1 MKGQDHKAGIFKCL
15 KEQFGFTQFKGDQ
28 EVIIESILNG
38 HDTFVLM
45 PTGAGKS
52 LCYQL
57 PALMMEGVAI
67 VVSPLIAL
75 MKNQVDAMRG
85 ICGNDEV
92 AHFVNSSL
100 TRKALEQVHE
110 DVKTGRTKLLYI
122 APETF
127 SKPATIAFLQTVP
140 VSFYAVDEAHCIS
153 EWGHDFRP
161 EYRKIR
167 TVVDAV
173 GRHPLVALTATA
185 TSKVQDDILK
195 SLEME
200 QASIFKG
207 SFNRENLYY
216 QIRAKGE
223 DTERDIVRFILG
235 NKGKSGI
242 VYCMSRNKVTTFAQ
256 VLQANGIKA
265 RPYHAGLDAK
275 ERADNQD
282 AFLREDVDVIVAT
295 IAFGMGIDKPDV
307 RYVIHYDMPKS
318 IESYYQETGRAGR
331 DGGEGVCIAYYSR
344 GDMDYLE
351 KLIQSKPPH
360 EQMIAK
366 ILIKEAVD
374 YAESTDCRRR
384 LLLRYFGEDYTQANC
399 ACCDNCLTT
408 KKEVEAQELLLN
420 LLEAI
425 TTLKQKFNADYIISI
440 LQGKSSPEIE
450 ENKHD
455 DLDCFGIGD
464 SVETATW
471 QAILKQA
478 ISEGYIAL
486 DKDGKDLLK
495 VTASGKKFI
504 KAPVSFKIASDEDG
518 DDAEISGD
526 AGAGGEVAD
535 PLLFSIMKDLRKK
548 VGAQNEVPPYVIFQD
563 SSLEAMA
570 TFYPI
575 TMDELQGIPGVGA
588 GKAQRYGQ
596 VFLDVIK
603 QYVEDNDISR
613 PADLRVKTVPNKSK
627 MKVMII
633 QQIDRK
639 VALDDIAIGLGLDFD
654 VLLNEIEAIVYSGTR
669 INISYFIDEIMDED
683 HMLDI
688 YEYFKESETDSIAEA
703 MEELGNDYSEEE
715 VRLVRVKF
723 LSELAN

>member
-1 MKGQDHKAGIFKCL
+1 
-15 KEQFGFTQFKGDQ
+15 
-28 EVIIESILNG
+28 
-38 HDTFVLM
+38 
-45 PTGAGKS
+45 
-52 LCYQL
+52 
-57 PALMMEGVAI
+57 
-67 VVSPLIAL
+67 
-75 MKNQVDAMRG
+75 
-85 ICGNDEV
+85 
-92 AHFVNSSL
+92 
-100 TRKALEQVHE
+100 
-110 DVKTGRTKLLYI
+110 
-122 APETF
+122 
-127 SKPATIAFLQTVP
+127 
-140 VSFYAVDEAHCIS
+140 
-153 EWGHDFRP
+153 
-161 EYRKIR
+161 
-167 TVVDAV
+167 
-173 GRHPLVALTATA
+173 
-185 TSKVQDDILK
+185 
-195 SLEME
+195 
-200 QASIFKG
+200 
-207 SFNRENLYY
+207 
-216 QIRAKGE
+216 
-223 DTERDIVRFILG
+223 
-235 NKGKSGI
+235 
-242 VYCMSRNKVTTFAQ
+242 MSRNKVTTFAQ

-275 ERADNQD
+275 ERAENQD

-318 IESYYQETGRAGR
+318 IEGYYQETGRAGR
-331 DGGEGVCIAYYSR
+331 DGGEGVCIAYYCRS
-344 GDMDYLE
+344 DMDYLE
-351 KLIQSKPPH
+351 KLVQSKPAH
-360 EQMIAK
+360 EQTIAK
-366 ILIKEAVD
+366 ILIRETVD
-374 YAESTDCRRR
+374 YAESKECRRK
-384 LLLRYFGEDYTQANC
+384 LLLNYFGEQYKEENC

-420 LLEAI
+420 LLETI
-425 TTLKQKFNADYIISI
+425 TALKQKFNTEYIISI
-440 LQGKSSPEIE
+440 LQGKSTPEIE
-450 ENKHD
+450 ENGHE
-455 DLDCFGIGD
+455 DLESFGVGQE
-464 SVETATW
+464 VETSTW
-471 QAILKQA
+471 MAIIKQA
-478 ISEGYIAL
+478 MSEGYISQ
-486 DKDGKDLLK
+486 DKEKTVLK
-495 VTASGKKFI
+495 VSASGKKFI
-504 KAPVSFKIASDEDG
+504 KSPTSFKIAGEEESEEADMGGE
-518 DDAEISGD
+518 SGV
-526 AGAGGEVAD
+526 GGEVAD

-603 QYVEDNDISR
+603 QYVEENDIAR

-639 VALDDIAIGLGLDFD
+639 IALDDIAIGLGLDFD

>member
-1 MKGQDHKAGIFKCL
+1 MAKKYSKAHISECL
-15 KEQFGFTQFKGDQ
+15 QTQFGFSCFKGQQ
-28 EVIIESILNG
+28 EAIIESILDEC
-38 HDTFVLM
+38 DTFVLM

-57 PALMMEGVAI
+57 PALLMEGVAVI
-67 VVSPLIAL
+67 ISPLIAL
-75 MKNQVDAMRG
+75 MKNQVDAIRG
-85 ICGNDEV
+85 ICGKDEV

-100 TRKALEQVHE
+100 TRKALDAVYR
-110 DVKTGRTKLLYI
+110 DVTEKRTRLLYV

-127 SKPATIAFLQTVP
+127 NKEETIAFLKTIEI
-140 VSFYAVDEAHCIS
+140 SFYAVDEAHCIS

-167 TVVDAV
+167 SAVDEI
-173 GRHPLVALTATA
+173 GRRPLVALTATA
-185 TSKVQDDILK
+185 TSKVQEDILR
-195 SLEME
+195 SLGIEHATMY
-200 QASIFKG
+200 KG

-216 QIRAKGE
+216 QIRAKND
-223 DTERDIVRFILG
+223 DTEKDIVKYILS

-275 ERADNQD
+275 ERAENQD

-318 IESYYQETGRAGR
+318 IEGYYQETGRAGR
-331 DGGEGVCIAYYSR
+331 DGGEGVCIAYYCRS
-344 GDMDYLE
+344 DMDYLE
-351 KLIQSKPPH
+351 KLVQSKPAH
-360 EQMIAK
+360 EQTIAK
-366 ILIKEAVD
+366 ILIRETVD
-374 YAESTDCRRR
+374 YAESKECRRK
-384 LLLRYFGEDYTQANC
+384 LLLNYFGEQYKEENC
-399 ACCDNCLTT
+399 ACCDNCLIT

-420 LLEAI
+420 LLETI
-425 TTLKQKFNADYIISI
+425 TALKQKFNTEYIISI
-440 LQGKSSPEIE
+440 LQGKSTPEIE
-450 ENKHD
+450 ENGHE
-455 DLDCFGIGD
+455 DLESFGVGQE
-464 SVETATW
+464 VETSTW
-471 QAILKQA
+471 MAIIKQA
-478 ISEGYIAL
+478 MSEGYISQ
-486 DKDGKDLLK
+486 DKEKTVLK
-495 VTASGKKFI
+495 VSASGKKFI
-504 KAPVSFKIASDEDG
+504 KSPTSFKIAGEEDSEDADMGG
-518 DDAEISGD
+518 DT
-526 AGAGGEVAD
+526 GAGGEVAD

-603 QYVEDNDISR
+603 QYVEENDIAR

-639 VALDDIAIGLGLDFD
+639 IALDDIAIGLGLDFD